1 MAASDKSAR
10 IYEELAEIHGRQ
22 QELRQRDVFL
32 VLAADAALASGQRDQ
47 AERLRQRL
55 LTLNPH
61 HLLKPFT
68 SLGQAL
74 QSPDIQ
80 EFVADLR
87 RQCPPESAA
96 QILEARRNGVPP
108 TGLAPVVKSPE
119 PELKVYRLQE
129 AAEVPAVPA
138 ENHSAPTP
146 AAPSAPPPARPRPA
160 VPVRPRATESPYA
173 KDLFDAVSAKRKGP
187 KLEDS
192 DAGAWIAMVLFIL
205 VLIGAVA
212 LAGYTL
218 LVPFFRP

>member
-1 MAASDKSAR
+1 MAASHTSVR
-10 IYEELAEIHGRQ
+10 IYEELAEIHGRA

-32 VLAADAALASGQRDQ
+32 VLAADAALAAGQRDQ

-68 SLGQAL
+68 SLAQAL

-87 RQCPPESAA
+87 RQCPPENAA

-108 TGLAPVVKSPE
+108 TGLAPTAKTAE

-129 AAEVPAVPA
+129 PAEVSQPPA
-138 ENHSAPTP
+138 ENHA
-146 AAPSAPPPARPRPA
+146 APPPAVPPAPGSARPRPI
-160 VPVRPRATESPYA
+160 PVRPRASESPYA
-173 KDLFDAVSAKRKGP
+173 KDLFEAVSAKRKGP

-192 DAGAWIAMVLFIL
+192 DAGAWIAVVLFGL